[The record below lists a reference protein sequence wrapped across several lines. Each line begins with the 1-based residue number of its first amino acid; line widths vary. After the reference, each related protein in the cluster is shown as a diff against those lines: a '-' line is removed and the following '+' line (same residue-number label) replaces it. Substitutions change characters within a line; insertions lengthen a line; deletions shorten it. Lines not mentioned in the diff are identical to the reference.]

1 MRKSFLSVAIAFSS
15 LGFSQV
21 YTDTT
26 KAPANW
32 FNLDPYTNKVN
43 GVSTERTYNE
53 LLKGKKSTTV
63 IVGVIDSGVDFNHED
78 LKDIMWTN
86 PKEIPNN
93 GIDDDKNG
101 YIDDIHGWN
110 FLGGKDGKN
119 VEHETIELT
128 RLYRDLNK
136 MYSGVEEKAIASSD
150 VKEYRK
156 YLDIKSNYEKKL
168 DEAQKQ
174 LTQINFVN
182 EMFVNLNLEIKD
194 QLDVDS
200 VKAPQLKQFK
210 AKDKKQEGLL
220 AYAQLILS
228 QDTNLTVDYLLKQL
242 DEAQDHFESQVKYN
256 YNLDYDPRGIVGD
269 DYKNSYEKY
278 YGNNDCKGPGS
289 LHGTHVAGIIA
300 ANRVNNIGVKGV
312 GR

>member
-1 MRKSFLSVAIAFSS
+1 MHKHFLSAAIVFSS
-15 LGFSQV
+15 LGYAQV

-26 KAPANW
+26 KAPENW
-32 FNLDPYTNKVN
+32 FNLDPYTNKIN

-78 LKDIMWTN
+78 LKDIMWVN
-86 PKEIPNN
+86 PKEIAGN

-128 RLYRDLNK
+128 RVYRDLK
-136 MYSGVEEKAIASSD
+136 KKVDGKDEKSIASSD
-150 VKEYRK
+150 KKEYQQ
-156 YLDIKSNYEKKL
+156 YFDAKSQYEQKA

-182 EMFVNLNLEIKD
+182 EMFTNLNLEIKD
-194 QLDVDS
+194 QL
-200 VKAPQLKQFK
+200 
-210 AKDKKQEGLL
+210 
-220 AYAQLILS
+220 
-228 QDTNLTVDYLLKQL
+228 
-242 DEAQDHFESQVKYN
+242 
-256 YNLDYDPRGIVGD
+256 
-269 DYKNSYEKY
+269 
-278 YGNNDCKGPGS
+278 
-289 LHGTHVAGIIA
+289 
-300 ANRVNNIGVKGV
+300 
-312 GR
+312 